1 MHWVCVRKVCCIE
14 DEPDLWRSKKTPQN
28 WGCLWQCHANHMLPN
43 VAEHGIGYPNLFYF
57 FTNLM
62 IYLLIASSCAENYPP
77 AGICNMVLKTQYF
90 FSKVKR
96 LSKSCP
102 RHMRENVQPFA
113 GEYGAG
119 GPPPER
125 QTGGEPSASKQA
137 DGRWQMAANEP
148 GLMVSQKLFT
158 QKKYPRA
165 FSENTVYKEQR
176 VLSFQRPQT
185 FSCFSY
191 LLQISIVQFYVLSFF
206 FFHMFS

>member
-1 MHWVCVRKVCCIE
+1 
-14 DEPDLWRSKKTPQN
+14 
-28 WGCLWQCHANHMLPN
+28 MLPN
-43 VAEHGIGYPNLFYF
+43 VAEHGIGYHNLFYF

-96 LSKSCP
+96 LSKSSP
-102 RHMRENVQPFA
+102 RHMRKNVQPFA

-119 GPPPER
+119 GAPPER
-125 QTGGEPSASKQA
+125 QTGGEPSA
-137 DGRWQMAANEP
+137 ANDP

-158 QKKYPRA
+158 PKKKPQGLFREH
-165 FSENTVYKEQR
+165 SLQR
-176 VLSFQRPQT
+176 TESPQFPETPNFFMFFILASNFHCSVL
-185 FSCFSY
+185 CFEF
-191 LLQISIVQFYVLSFF
+191 I